1 MRQKGMMPGDLK
13 SWIRDVPDFPSKG
26 ILFRDITPALLEP
39 SVFGRIC
46 DILTD
51 RYREREIDKIAG
63 IESRGFIF
71 ASVLAKNLGKGLVLL
86 RKPGKLPYET
96 ISEEYSLEYGTAC
109 LEVHTDAVREGEKV
123 LVVDDLLATGGTA
136 AAASRLVERLG
147 GSVEELLFMIELS
160 GLHGAD
166 KLEGRPFYALM
177 SF

>member
-1 MRQKGMMPGDLK
+1 MTEDLR
-13 SWIRDVPDFPSKG
+13 SWIRDIPDFPKEG

-46 DILTD
+46 DILTE
-51 RYREREIDKIAG
+51 RYRERAIDKIAG

-71 ASVLAKNLGKGLVLL
+71 ASVIARNLDKGLILL

-96 ISEEYSLEYGTAC
+96 ISQEYDLEYGTAS
-109 LEVHTDAVREGEKV
+109 LEVHTDSLSEGERV

-136 AAASRLVERLG
+136 EAASRLIERLG
-147 GSVEELLFMIELS
+147 GTVEELLFVIELADL
-160 GLHGAD
+160 GGAE
-166 KLEGRPFYALM
+166 KLNSRPFFSLM